1 MFALQINGE
10 NEIPLYTFLK
20 SKCPTVKKKFFEYV
34 MYEPLKSDDV
44 RWNFEKFLLNEQG
57 RPVRRYDE
65 SLDPMEIVPDIDAML
80 ERIEKNNL

>member
-1 MFALQINGE
+1 
-10 NEIPLYTFLK
+10 
-20 SKCPTVKKKFFEYV
+20 
-34 MYEPLKSDDV
+34 MYEPLKSDDI

-80 ERIEKNNL
+80 ERIEKNNLQICNRDVEGSA